1 MPRLRVEQQEFLFAD
16 GWQAIK
22 YDDEAFRKEKL
33 GDDEAVDI
41 VALSPRG
48 TLYFIEVKDYRGPER
63 SQVHRA
69 LVSSGELFVKIGRK
83 VRFTV
88 AGLIGGGV
96 RWHDSH
102 PHLRPFAEALAD
114 PACEIHVV
122 AWIENDYQGL
132 RDPARARLT
141 SGTDLFKKHVRWLR
155 ARALVTS
162 SQAPAPIVGLTV
174 SD

>member
-83 VRFTV
+83 VRGTT
-88 AGLIGGGV
+88 AIRTCDHSLK
-96 RWHDSH
+96 RW
-102 PHLRPFAEALAD
+102 PTR
-114 PACEIHVV
+114 
-122 AWIENDYQGL
+122 
-132 RDPARARLT
+132 RARFT
-141 SGTDLFKKHVRWLR
+141 SLPGSKMIIRGFGIRHGRV
-155 ARALVTS
+155 
-162 SQAPAPIVGLTV
+162 
-174 SD
+174 